1 MTVHVLTEYESRELH
16 LAPDVVSILSERHA
30 RHLALSPLAGGK
42 RWLVKAGSYVGSISA
57 GSDSFLIKPKAQ
69 LPNLLA
75 MMDVEVPSETWR
87 REVISLRTDPDLLS
101 AMARLFCVACEYATA
116 RGLRRSYVSHEEPL
130 VSPRGR
136 IDVSLIAQTPGLP
149 TPVPCR
155 FDEHTADIPINRLLR
170 AAVEQ
175 ARRVPSLGPRWK
187 HRLHAQ
193 LAELTEVVTP
203 MIDAS
208 WVRSWQP
215 APMERH
221 YEAAVRLAY
230 LLLNQHSLRNEV
242 GETSS
247 NTFLLNMNDL
257 FEKWVTRRLAEQIRG
272 LQVVSQHGVAL
283 GFDREIPMNPDITLW
298 SDRTVV
304 AVADCKYKLMHDGDG
319 RSADYY
325 QALAYATAYDL
336 QDAWLIYARFPGD
349 PTGSSVRVRNT
360 NRTLHT
366 VGIDLTGPIEKS
378 IEQLQRLASRLV
390 SDLSV
395 SGDPPVMQF
404 DGMAMAVAPWMGPS

>member
-1 MTVHVLTEYESRELH
+1 
-16 LAPDVVSILSERHA
+16 
-30 RHLALSPLAGGK
+30 LAGTDE
-42 RWLVKAGSYVGSISA
+42 WLVTAGSYVGSIGA
-57 GSDSFLIKPKAQ
+57 GPDSFLIRPKAR

-75 MMDVEVPSETWR
+75 MMDVEVPSEAWR
-87 REVISLRTDPDLLS
+87 REVIALQSDPDLLS

-116 RGLRRSYVSHEEPL
+116 RGLRRSYVTHEESL

-136 IDVSLIAQTPGLP
+136 IDVAQIARRPGLP
-149 TPVPCR
+149 MPVPCR

-175 ARRVPSLGPRWK
+175 VRRIPALGPRWK

-193 LAELTEVVTP
+193 LAELSEVVTP
-203 MIDAS
+203 IVDSS
-208 WVRSWQP
+208 WVPTWQP

-221 YEAAVRLAY
+221 YETAVRLAH
-230 LLLNQHSLRNEV
+230 LLVSRLSLRDEV
-242 GETSS
+242 GETPS

-257 FEKWVTRRLAEQIRG
+257 FEKWVTRQLAKHVRG
-272 LQVVSQHGVAL
+272 LQVVAQHGVSL
-283 GFDREIPMNPDITLW
+283 GVAREIPMNPDITFW
-298 SDRTVV
+298 RDRKVV

-336 QDAWLIYARFPGD
+336 HDAWLIYARFSGD

-360 NRTLHT
+360 DRSLHT
-366 VGIDLTGPIEKS
+366 VGIDLTGPIQQA
-378 IEQLQRLASRLV
+378 IEQLRHLAALLV
-390 SDLSV
+390 SDGSASADLPATQ
-395 SGDPPVMQF
+395 SGELVM
-404 DGMAMAVAPWMGPS
+404 AASLP